1 MLTDFWSR
9 VIFDRAT
16 DTWMPAASVVHYTST
31 LSVEPYYRPC
41 VDGAYSYYASFP
53 RIRFYDRVPSSRTL
67 IEWRE

>member
-9 VIFDRAT
+9 VIFDTKPGVRNTRPRSSMSA
-16 DTWMPAASVVHYTST
+16 
-31 LSVEPYYRPC
+31 EPYYRPC

>member
-1 MLTDFWSR
+1 
-9 VIFDRAT
+9 
-16 DTWMPAASVVHYTST
+16 
-31 LSVEPYYRPC
+31 LSAEPYYRPC